1 GTGREGVATPGELGR
16 QLPIVVDFAVEDRPD
31 AAVLAAHRLMARRQ
45 IDDLE
50 PAHRERGRALEEES
64 LVVRTSVR
72 EPIVHPL
79 QDSRIRSTV
88 AAGED
93 VADDAAHDA

>member
-1 GTGREGVATPGELGR
+1 
-16 QLPIVVDFAVEDRPD
+16 
-31 AAVLAAHRLMARRQ
+31 MARRE

-50 PAHRERGRALEEES
+50 PPHRERGRALEEES
-64 LVVRTSVR
+64 LVVRTAVH

-79 QDSRIRSTV
+79 QDSRIGSTV